1 MASYPARLKKVLIV
15 TAPLWFKALIKIL
28 RLFVRKK
35 LRERVFTV
43 SVPQLALHV
52 PHKTLSLHLGGTL
65 EVDHDTSLL
74 SCRQSMMNREDKLLA
89 NIMDVSDGS
98 GSSSET
104 GSEFVSNNQKT
115 RIISAVHQ
123 LGDNNTADNN
133 STITYATT
141 AAGAANGATTNGGR
155 EFLNPPSSSSSDM
168 SIDDSLDGQEGD
180 SKSIHQIVQ
189 MMKQGGLRGLI
200 EEYAVI
206 RSRPP
211 EGTFW
216 HSRMHANLT
225 KNRFADV
232 LCYDQNRVVLT
243 QEDGDEASD
252 YINANFVDGYKEDS
266 AYITTQGPLPNT
278 CKDFWRM
285 IWEQH
290 CLLIVM
296 TMRVVERG
304 CVKCVQYW
312 EPTEEGSL
320 EFGDYHVRTISVE
333 CNEGYMVTSL
343 ELRNIKTDEV
353 RNVSHWQFTSW
364 PDYGIPSSAM
374 TMLNFVQKVREKQA
388 QVLEG
393 LVDTWAGH
401 PLGPPIVVHC
411 SAGIGRSGTFI
422 TLATC
427 ISRLEDVGTV
437 DIRGTVEKIR
447 SQRAHCLQ
455 MPEQYVF
462 CHLAL
467 IEYAYSRGMLK
478 PTDLVGFDQ
487 HEPDSE

>member
-1 MASYPARLKKVLIV
+1 MAGYTARLKKVLIV

-43 SVPQLALHV
+43 SVPQLAL
-52 PHKTLSLHLGGTL
+52 PLHLGGTL

-104 GSEFVSNNQKT
+104 GSEIVSNNKKT

-133 STITYATT
+133 RTITYATT
-141 AAGAANGATTNGGR
+141 ASGAANGATTNGGR
-155 EFLNPPSSSSSDM
+155 QFLNPPSSSSSDM
-168 SIDDSLDGQEGD
+168 SIDDSTDGQEGD

-189 MMKQGGLRGLI
+189 MVKQGGLRGLF

-206 RSRPP
+206 RNRPP

-243 QEDGDEASD
+243 HEDGDEASD
-252 YINANFVDGYKEDS
+252 YINANFVDGYKENS

-447 SQRAHCLQ
+447 SQRAHCFQ

-478 PTDLVGFDQ
+478 PADLAGFYQ
-487 HEPDSE
+487 HEPDLE